1 MVRSSS
7 DSESSSSSSPTL
19 EGPNMY
25 LSPGLLGQDDNFDK
39 LSALWEQLQM
49 YTIETADPALDLM
62 TFVGNAH
69 YFAVIMLECRPKT
82 EKQKAVSNYTDPKTS
97 QAPTVSDLW
106 ASQPSIPSTSF
117 AALPDDTYSPA
128 RFPAD
133 APFKAN
139 WGPPIIDWR
148 APSTQDAGQWP
159 TTYRRTENE
168 PVYYDVWHPTTTH
181 EAIGMVYLIVTPRK
195 HGPPGELNIG
205 MILEEKYRRQGY
217 GSEVVRQMLVKAF
230 EEDKYHRV
238 QASLVHTLNKDAAM
252 TMYTQMCALSW
263 VNRTDTDLLSYSRK
277 FNHEG
282 TRRRS
287 FYSPFEKEWKDV
299 TCLAL
304 LDTDWI
310 NRPFLHPAPKSLWDE
325 MFARHAR
332 EREELLRWEDHQ
344 KRLKRTGS
352 METIMPDDL
361 VDGHSVCGNES
372 DYHSATSSESDAEDC
387 RSPRRYPSVSQGSDV
402 DSDFDETHSRVNLL
416 ARRPSPALSYASSSD
431 DHSWRSLSPT
441 PDTLPALAQPSTSRA
456 VTPAVSEHSVAS
468 VPETDVS
475 MSDSDFS
482 SWDTDFGSEDD
493 HSDVERYL

>member
-7 DSESSSSSSPTL
+7 ELASSSRASYTL
-19 EGPNMY
+19 EWPNMY
-25 LSPGLLGQDDNFDK
+25 LSSGLLGQDDNFDK

-49 YTIETADPALDLM
+49 CTIETADPALDLM
-62 TFVGNAH
+62 TFAGNAY
-69 YFAVIMLECRPKT
+69 YFGVIMVKSKME
-82 EKQKAVSNYTDPKTS
+82 EKKDGPRYTNS
-97 QAPTVSDLW
+97 RSMQI
-106 ASQPSIPSTSF
+106 PSAPSTSF
-117 AALPDDTYSPA
+117 ASPPE
-128 RFPAD
+128 FVHSPGQPLAD
-133 APFKAN
+133 FNAN
-139 WGPPIIDWR
+139 WGPPPPYWGTS
-148 APSTQDAGQWP
+148 PTYGTTQWSLRSNATGYEDSYHDGWKP
-159 TTYRRTENE
+159 
-168 PVYYDVWHPTTTH
+168 TH
-181 EAIGMVYLIVTPRK
+181 EAVGIVYLTITPRTSI
-195 HGPPGELNIG
+195 HSPPGELNIG
-205 MILEEKYRRQGY
+205 IILQENARRRGF
-217 GSEVVRQMLVKAF
+217 GSKVVRQMLVKAF
-230 EEDKYHRV
+230 EERHFHRV

-252 TMYTQMCALSW
+252 TMYTQM
-263 VNRTDTDLLSYSRK
+263 K

-282 TRRRS
+282 IRRRS

-304 LDTDWI
+304 LDADWI

-332 EREELLRWEDHQ
+332 EREELLRWEDNQ
-344 KRLKRTGS
+344 KRLKRTSS

-361 VDGHSVCGNES
+361 VDGLSVCGNES
-372 DYHSATSSESDAEDC
+372 DYHSATESESDAEDC

-402 DSDFDETHSRVNLL
+402 DSDFEETHSRVNLL

-441 PDTLPALAQPSTSRA
+441 PDTLLALAQPSSSRA

-493 HSDVERYL
+493 DHSDIERHL